1 MMDEDSFYYLVLLVF
16 SPIGPAAVAPFD
28 SAGFICPAGLVETG

>member
-28 SAGFICPAGLVETG
+28 GPGFICPVGLEDTG